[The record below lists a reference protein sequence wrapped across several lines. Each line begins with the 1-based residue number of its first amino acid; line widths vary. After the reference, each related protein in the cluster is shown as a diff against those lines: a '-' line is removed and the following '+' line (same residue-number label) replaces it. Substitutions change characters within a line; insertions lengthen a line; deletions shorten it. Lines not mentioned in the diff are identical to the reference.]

1 MQAEIHGPERRD
13 GEQRIDWD
21 AEYRRH
27 ARWLRTVVASRLQ
40 EPAAVE
46 DVMQQIAL
54 AVVREDRRPVDANR
68 IGGWLYRVAIKQ
80 CMQYRRTAGRRRRL
94 LHTLTLTR
102 TVAGDDVRPDPLD
115 WLLHEERVESVRT
128 ALGRLSDLDRQLLVL
143 KYTEDWSCRQ
153 LAEHLGVN
161 VKAVEY
167 RLQLARERLRRA
179 VVQQQVVDVPS

>member
-54 AVVREDRRPVDANR
+54 AVAREDRRPVDANR

-80 CMQYRRTAGRRRRL
+80 CLQYRRTAGRRRRL
-94 LHTLTLTR
+94 LHTFTR
-102 TVAGDDVRPDPLD
+102 TIAGDDALVDPLD
-115 WLLHEERVESVRT
+115 WLLYEERVESVRT
-128 ALGRLSDLDRQLLVL
+128 ALGRLSDLDRQLLLL
-143 KYTEDWSCRQ
+143 KYTEEWSCRQ